1 MKNQNALLAATS
13 FVVIAASFLQ
23 AQQTEQLTAS
33 LITDSDVAYSN
44 WKSAPAAVSTGE
56 PDAADPVPSPI
67 PLPQSGGPI
76 ARTSQDDEWHVS
88 VSPYLWFPGVH
99 GTIGALGHDAD
110 FKASAADLLSNFRFG
125 LMGAVDATRNR
136 LLIHTDMM
144 WIRLADDKALPFPNL
159 GATSA
164 DFKASEFIL
173 TPQIGFRLLNGKRMT
188 ADFLTGIRYW
198 HFGEDLSFNPSVL
211 GLNFSKSQ
219 DWVDPIV
226 GGRIQLALAPK
237 IALTAAGDVG
247 GWGTGSQIEYQVV
260 GLLGYKLNPVTTLQA
275 GYRYLYVDYA
285 KGGSNNG
292 FVQATMSGVIFG
304 VTITLK

>member
-1 MKNQNALLAATS
+1 MKIKNAILA
-13 FVVIAASFLQ
+13 AASFGVIGASFLH
-23 AQQTEQLTAS
+23 AQQREQLTAS
-33 LITDSDVAYSN
+33 LITGSGVAYSN
-44 WKSAPAAVSTGE
+44 SKPEPDAVISGE
-56 PDAADPVPSPI
+56 PDAADPAPI
-67 PLPQSGGPI
+67 PVPPQYEGPI
-76 ARTSQDDEWHVS
+76 ARTSQDDEWHVA

-99 GTIGALGHDAD
+99 GTIGALGRDAD

-125 LMGAVDATRNR
+125 LMGTVEATRNR
-136 LLIHTDMM
+136 LLIPIDMM
-144 WIRLADDKALPFPNL
+144 WIRLEDDKALPFPNL

-164 DFKASEFIL
+164 NLKASEFIL
-173 TPQIGFRLLNGKRMT
+173 TPQIGFRLLNGKKMT

-226 GGRIQLALAPK
+226 GGRIQLALSRK
-237 IALTAAGDVG
+237 IVLTAAGDVG
-247 GWGTGSQIEYQVV
+247 GWGTGSQLEYQVV

-285 KGGSNNG
+285 KGGSNDA
-292 FVQATMSGVIFG
+292 FIQATTAGVIFG